1 MSRLTLAQQ
10 LKQLEEEERPRTFD
24 PEAAYT
30 SLDSLEVGQREGD
43 EGREHYLDVGP
54 SRLRKQ
60 RDNDAATL
68 LGDKYAGKST
78 GRMKIF
84 DDDDKEDEDGE
95 AGMDGEET
103 GSEGDEAEES
113 DEELDDEDEENGGE
127 GSDEEQDGDEGEDDE
142 EEAEPQTR
150 AAPASS
156 AKHRA
161 LDPLGSLREARQKD
175 IEKGQG
181 IRKQKVSSPLLT
193 FWSAELTGR
202 HSLTRSSL
210 SVSPSRR
217 L

>member
-60 RDNDAATL
+60 RDDNAATL

-84 DDDDKEDEDGE
+84 DVDDEDDEDED
-95 AGMDGEET
+95 AGMNGEET

-113 DEELDDEDEENGGE
+113 DEEPDDEDEEDGEE
-127 GSDEEQDGDEGEDDE
+127 GSDEEQDEDEDDDDDE
-142 EEAEPQTR
+142 ED
-150 AAPASS
+150 AAPQARVAPISS
-156 AKHRA
+156 TKHRA

-181 IRKQKVSSPLLT
+181 IRKQKVSSSLFAPC
-193 FWSAELTGR
+193 AELTPR
-202 HSLTRSSL
+202 RCLTRSSP
-210 SVSPSRR
+210 SESPSRK

>member
-30 SLDSLEVGQREGD
+30 SLDSLEIGQRDGE

-54 SRLRKQ
+54 SRLRAQ
-60 RDNDAATL
+60 RDENAATL

-84 DDDDKEDEDGE
+84 DDDDDDDEEEEDNDEGGGIDG
-95 AGMDGEET
+95 DDT
-103 GSEGDEAEES
+103 RSEGDDAEES
-113 DEELDDEDEENGGE
+113 DEELDDEDEE
-127 GSDEEQDGDEGEDDE
+127 DE
-142 EEAEPQTR
+142 EESDDEAQDEEDNEEDEEPEAAPKAR
-150 AAPASS
+150 AAPVTAS
-156 AKHRA
+156 KTRA

-181 IRKQKVSSPLLT
+181 IRKQKVS
-193 FWSAELTGR
+193 
-202 HSLTRSSL
+202 
-210 SVSPSRR
+210 
-217 L
+217 